1 MLFSVIVKFKTFTKH
16 ILSQSMP
23 LDFFRQAKLMLQCNQ
38 KWTGLLPELD
48 EAKKPNLFSKFDLA

>member
-1 MLFSVIVKFKTFTKH
+1 L
-16 ILSQSMP
+16 
-23 LDFFRQAKLMLQCNQ
+23 LQCNQ